1 MDVKAGKK
9 TFLIVFAIAVFA
21 ITVFAVA
28 GENGLIDVIR
38 LKKER
43 DRILSQNREVERESE
58 RLRRE
63 IELLKADKRYIAEIA
78 RRELGM
84 IGKNEIIYKIERTED
99 RERD

>member
-63 IELLKADKRYIAEIA
+63 IELLKTDKRYIAEIA